1 VGENV
6 PGRCELVLYRRRVR
20 PLLPRLFA
28 ALAAFAAG
36 VYAGGLW

>member
-1 VGENV
+1 M
-6 PGRCELVLYRRRVR
+6 PGRCELVFARRRVR

-28 ALAAFAAG
+28 ALATFAAG